1 MKVIVFLAFFSF
13 SNAGLQ
19 SREMSEASIVDQ
31 ARASCPL
38 WFLVMDA
45 KHIGL
50 EARFMQKIHINNI
63 PLASVIEE
71 M

>member
-1 MKVIVFLAFFSF
+1 MNVIFLAFFSV

-38 WFLVMDA
+38 SFLAMDA
-45 KHIGL
+45 KHIWL
-50 EARFMQKIHINNI
+50 ETRFMQKIHINII
-63 PLASVIEE
+63 PLEE